1 MNSESRVSVRWPVL
15 AVAAVVLLAVGA
27 GATYVGMRSRAPDR
41 PSSNEQAT
49 LPGTRVPAAGPT
61 TEQRASGPRALEP
74 LPDVVVTL
82 SQEAVERAGITT
94 TAILAGTTSGGVRAP
109 GVVEANAYKQVVVTP
124 VISGR
129 ITRVV
134 ADLGQRVR
142 QGQML
147 AQIFSPELAD
157 AQTRYISA
165 RAELEAHEQELIR
178 TEKLVAIG
186 AASRQEL
193 ERIHAGH
200 TARRADL
207 ESAASRLQLLGLSAD
222 AIEALGPGKNQ
233 GATTSVPAPIDGVV
247 TERLANVGLNV
258 DQATKL
264 FTIVDLSSVWVV
276 ANLYEK
282 DFAHVRV
289 GSPATVTTNAYPDLV
304 LQGRVSYIDPQ
315 VSPETRTAK
324 VRIEVPNARNELR
337 LGMYAE
343 TLVGDGGGAS
353 TPMIP
358 RGAVQ
363 NVGDRTVVYLVNP
376 KEPGTFVEREVRL
389 GAATG
394 DRVSVLVGVQAGDVV
409 VGEASFSVRAER
421 ERLGLRAAPTSTQG
435 ATASTSATRPRVTQ
449 DVDITLTSA
458 PAQPKVGNNT
468 FEVTVKS
475 ADGKPITDAEVT
487 AMFYMAAMPAMKM
500 PEKKNTVMLMHEK
513 EGRYAGTE
521 QMIAGKW
528 DVTVTV
534 KRAGKEIGSRKFP
547 ISAQ

>member
-1 MNSESRVSVRWPVL
+1 M
-15 AVAAVVLLAVGA
+15 
-27 GATYVGMRSRAPDR
+27 
-41 PSSNEQAT
+41 
-49 LPGTRVPAAGPT
+49 
-61 TEQRASGPRALEP
+61 
-74 LPDVVVTL
+74 TL

-94 TAILAGTTSGGVRAP
+94 TAVSAGTTSGGVRAP

-129 ITRVV
+129 ITRVT
-134 ADLGQRVR
+134 ADLGQHV
-142 QGQML
+142 QLGQTL

-165 RAELEAHEQELIR
+165 RADLEAHEQELAR
-178 TEKLVAIG
+178 TEKLVEIG

-200 TARRADL
+200 TARRADV
-207 ESAASRLQLLGLSAD
+207 ESAASRLQLLGLSSD

-233 GATTSVPAPIDGVV
+233 GATTNVPAPIAGVV

-264 FTIVDLSSVWVV
+264 FTVVDLSSVWVV

-282 DFAHVRV
+282 DFARVRV

-324 VRIEVPNARNELR
+324 VRIEVPNPRNDLR

-343 TLVGDGGGAS
+343 ALLGDSGGVS

-389 GAATG
+389 GTATG
-394 DRVSVLVGVQAGDVV
+394 DRVSVLAGVQIGDMV
-409 VGEASFSVRAER
+409 VGEGSFSVRAER

-435 ATASTSATRPRVTQ
+435 AARSTSATRPGVTQ
-449 DVDITLTSA
+449 DVDITLTST
-458 PAQPKVGNNT
+458 PAQPKVGNDT
-468 FEVTVKS
+468 FEATVKG

-487 AMFYMAAMPAMKM
+487 AMFYMAAVPAMKQ
-500 PEKKNTVMLMHEK
+500 PEMKNTVALKHEK
-513 EGRYAGTE
+513 EGRYAGTG
-521 QMIAGKW
+521 QVVMAGKW

-547 ISAQ
+547 IAAQ

>member
-1 MNSESRVSVRWPVL
+1 M
-15 AVAAVVLLAVGA
+15 
-27 GATYVGMRSRAPDR
+27 
-41 PSSNEQAT
+41 
-49 LPGTRVPAAGPT
+49 
-61 TEQRASGPRALEP
+61 
-74 LPDVVVTL
+74 
-82 SQEAVERAGITT
+82 
-94 TAILAGTTSGGVRAP
+94 
-109 GVVEANAYKQVVVTP
+109 VEANAYKQVVVTP

-129 ITRVV
+129 ITRVT
-134 ADLGQRVR
+134 ADLGQHVQR
-142 QGQML
+142 GQTL

-165 RAELEAHEQELIR
+165 RADLEAHEQELAR

-200 TARRADL
+200 TARRADV
-207 ESAASRLQLLGLSAD
+207 ESAASRLQLLGLSSD

-233 GATTSVPAPIDGVV
+233 GATTNVPAPIAGVL

-264 FTIVDLSSVWVV
+264 FTVVDLSSVWVV

-282 DFAHVRV
+282 DFARVRV

-324 VRIEVPNARNELR
+324 VRIEVPNPRNDLR

-343 TLVGDGGGAS
+343 ALLGDSGGVS

-389 GAATG
+389 GTATG
-394 DRVSVLVGVQAGDVV
+394 DRVSVLAGVQIGDVV
-409 VGEASFSVRAER
+409 VGEGSFSVRAER
-421 ERLGLRAAPTSTQG
+421 ERLGLRAAPTSAQG
-435 ATASTSATRPRVTQ
+435 AARSTSATRPGVTQ
-449 DVDITLTSA
+449 GDV
-458 PAQPKVGNNT
+458 KVQ
-468 FEVTVKS
+468 EV
-475 ADGKPITDAEVT
+475 
-487 AMFYMAAMPAMKM
+487 
-500 PEKKNTVMLMHEK
+500 
-513 EGRYAGTE
+513 R
-521 QMIAGKW
+521 
-528 DVTVTV
+528 VTVTETSFDPQRLTL
-534 KRAGKEIGSRKFP
+534 RAGVPARVTFTRTSDKTCATAVVFPSLNIRRELPLNEPVTIEFTPEKAGEIAFACGINMLRGT
-547 ISAQ
+547 IVVQ